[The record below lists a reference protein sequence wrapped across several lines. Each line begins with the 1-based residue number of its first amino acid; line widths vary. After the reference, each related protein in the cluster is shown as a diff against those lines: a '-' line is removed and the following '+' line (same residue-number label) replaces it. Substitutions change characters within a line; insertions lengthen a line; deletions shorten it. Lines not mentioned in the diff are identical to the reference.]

1 MIREITFSPD
11 DFYANY
17 FWSVG
22 KGYKIRE
29 DILVKTYL
37 SNFFTFKD
45 IMTLHALVGEDAL
58 LAYAEELGI
67 EKRVRKLVALIEK
80 YA

>member
-1 MIREITFSPD
+1 MKKIHFSPD

-29 DILVKTYL
+29 DVLVKTYL
-37 SNFFTFKD
+37 TNFFTFKD
-45 IMTLHALVGEDAL
+45 IVTLYGMVGKETL
-58 LAYAEELGI
+58 LAYAKELGMEYRI
-67 EKRVRKLVALIEK
+67 RKLVYLIEK

>member
-1 MIREITFSPD
+1 MREIPFCPD

-22 KGYKIRE
+22 KGYKIKE
-29 DILVKTYL
+29 DVLVKTYL
-37 SNFFTFKD
+37 ANFFTFKD
-45 IMTLHALVGEDAL
+45 IVTLYVLVGKESL
-58 LAYAEELGI
+58 LAYAEELGM
-67 EKRVRKLVALIEK
+67 EKRVRKLVELIEK